1 MTLTLLELSG
11 DMVEWEEFLAMF
23 GKKCL
28 VLGLIGTCLKQKGS
42 NIIKCLRF
50 LMNDY
55 MKTNIYTQFREKHSL
70 SNTYSKTYRHSK

>member
-1 MTLTLLELSG
+1 MTLLELSG

-55 MKTNIYTQFREKHSL
+55 MKTNIYTHNLEKNIL
-70 SNTYSKTYRHSK
+70 CQIPILKLTVIVSK